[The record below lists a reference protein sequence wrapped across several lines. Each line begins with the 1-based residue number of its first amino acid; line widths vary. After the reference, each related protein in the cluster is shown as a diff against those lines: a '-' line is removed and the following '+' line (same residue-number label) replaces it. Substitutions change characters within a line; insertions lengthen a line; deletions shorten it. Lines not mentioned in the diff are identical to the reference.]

1 VVERSIA
8 ALVVRLVAEL
18 GSLLQRLPTIL
29 QRALDA
35 LLWRPFVAGQTPVSQ
50 PTCDDLAWHERVSI
64 RGIRMRSRSSV
75 WLRSFLRPGAWLAAI
90 VVAGS
95 GVAQLLRAQ
104 KFPKEATWQPGTHG
118 SLALVGLGAGA
129 ILAYLLVTLG
139 YGRAL
144 KKSEQNAQLNAV
156 CKDAAALVVART
168 GLNYDVIGVHV
179 WAIRGPFGFRH
190 LERRAQFVLKRRRAS
205 PVTWRKGKG
214 AMGICWKR
222 NSAVVADVE
231 ELEGRCPTRAEF
243 CALPRD
249 GRWGLTWEEF
259 RETRH
264 YRAILSIPL
273 RGGPQGAPRLRGVLS
288 VDAQEDGHAQ
298 ELRLLVSENRF
309 TDILSLCEDVLGR
322 ATGVD

>member
-1 VVERSIA
+1 VA
-8 ALVVRLVAEL
+8 AMA
-18 GSLLQRLPTIL
+18 SLLQSLPTIL
-29 QRALDA
+29 QRILDA
-35 LLWRPFVAGQTPVSQ
+35 LLRRPFLAGHTPVSQ

-64 RGIRMRSRSSV
+64 RGIRMRSRTAV
-75 WLRSFLRPGAWLAAI
+75 WLGSFLRPGAWLAAI

-95 GVAQLLRAQ
+95 GIAQLLRAQ
-104 KFPKEATWQPGTHG
+104 EFPKASTWKPGTAG
-118 SLALVGLGAGA
+118 SMTLVGLGVGA

-144 KKSEQNAQLNAV
+144 KKSRQNALLNAV

-168 GLNYDVIGVHV
+168 GLTYDVIGVHV
-179 WAIRGPFGFRH
+179 WTIRGPFGFRH

-231 ELEGRCPTRAEF
+231 ELEGRCPAKAEF

-288 VDAQEDGHAQ
+288 VDAQTDGHAQ
-298 ELRLLVSENRF
+298 ELRLL
-309 TDILSLCEDVLGR
+309 CEDVLGR
-322 ATGVD
+322 GTGVD